1 MPSYEKSK
9 ELHERASRVLAGG
22 VSSEF
27 RRFSTPHPLFYAK
40 GQGNRIV
47 DVDGNEF
54 LDFTLSQGPLILGH
68 SHPEVLAAVA
78 KASAD
83 GQLFAGQHLLE
94 LELAERLNRIIPCA
108 ELMRFSLSGSEADH
122 AAIRVARAVTGR
134 DKFLRFEGHYHGW
147 LDEMAQGIGGAA
159 ELLGPRERPNV
170 ISWTKGLPAGNDRN
184 CLLLPWNDLG
194 LVEATVQ
201 QHAHELAAI
210 ITEPVMCNSGC
221 IPPDAPSAFLR
232 GLREICDRYDIA
244 LIFDEVITGFRL
256 ALGGA
261 QEYYGVTPDL
271 AVFGKAMASGYPIS
285 VLCGRKRFMQPIA
298 DGTVIHAGTMN
309 SGQPSVAAALATL
322 NVLERDRVH
331 ERLFA
336 LGQRLMWGLRNV
348 ACDPVT
354 LEPVPILLQG
364 PGPMFHAGFTP
375 LEKARD
381 YRDTLRYDKPRYA
394 RFVAAMQERGI
405 RLIGRGLWYISAAH
419 TEADVDHAISVAGD
433 VFSRMADGN

>member
-9 ELHERASRVLAGG
+9 ELYDRASRVLAGG

-40 GQGNRIV
+40 GQGSRIV

-94 LELAERLNRIIPCA
+94 LGLAERLNRIIPCA

-147 LDEMAQGIGGAA
+147 LDEVAQGVGAPNVDS
-159 ELLGPRERPNV
+159 LGSRDRPNV
-170 ISWTKGLPAGNDRN
+170 LPWTKGLPSGNDRH
-184 CLLLPWNDLG
+184 CLLLPWNDLA
-194 LVEATVQ
+194 LVEQTVQ
-201 QHAHELAAI
+201 EHAHELAAI
-210 ITEPVMCNSGC
+210 IIEPVMCNSGC
-221 IPPDAPSAFLR
+221 IPPEPGFLA
-232 GLREICDRYDIA
+232 GLRELCDRHGIV

-256 ALGGA
+256 GMGGA
-261 QEYYGVTPDL
+261 QSHFGVTPDL

-285 VLCGRKRFMQPIA
+285 VLCGRRRFMQPIA

-309 SGQPSVAAALATL
+309 SGQPSIAAALATL
-322 NVLERDRVH
+322 DVLERDGVNDRIT
-331 ERLFA
+331 A
-336 LGQRLMWGLRNV
+336 LGQRLMTGLRQV
-348 ACDPVT
+348 ASRLNLP
-354 LEPVPILLQG
+354 LLVQG
-364 PGPMFHAGFTP
+364 LGPMFHTGFTP
-375 LEKARD
+375 LTQVRD
-381 YRDTLRYDKPRYA
+381 FRDTLTYDKPRYA

-405 RLIGRGLWYISAAH
+405 RLIGRGLWYVSAAH
-419 TEADVDHAISVAGD
+419 TETEVDHVVSVAGD
-433 VFSRMADGN
+433 VLSRMADGN